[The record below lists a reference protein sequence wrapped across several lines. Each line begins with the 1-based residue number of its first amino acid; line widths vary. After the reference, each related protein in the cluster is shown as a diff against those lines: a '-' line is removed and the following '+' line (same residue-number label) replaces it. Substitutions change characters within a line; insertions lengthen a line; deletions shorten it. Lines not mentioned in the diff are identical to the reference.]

1 MNIGPKGG
9 VGKSMDLRLSSAI
22 YNKCDYSITC
32 DDKLK
37 GIIGDI
43 RLYNPVDFLRKEMD
57 INVIE

>member
-1 MNIGPKGG
+1 
-9 VGKSMDLRLSSAI
+9 MDLRLSSAI